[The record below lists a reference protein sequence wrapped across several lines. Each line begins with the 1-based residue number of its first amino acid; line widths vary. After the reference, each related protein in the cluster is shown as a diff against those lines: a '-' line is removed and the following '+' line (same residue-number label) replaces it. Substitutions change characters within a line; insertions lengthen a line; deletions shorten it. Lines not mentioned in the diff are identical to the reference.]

1 MSSAFLLQTGSL
13 PLLLTAE
20 VESALADVVVIG
32 QRQNL
37 APCLRLGEAFCRHE
51 LHQFATK
58 VRYSVLLCHQ

>member
-20 VESALADVVVIG
+20 VESALADVVIG

-51 LHQFATK
+51 LHQFATE
-58 VRYSVLLCHQ
+58 VRHSALLCHQ